1 MATASET
8 NLRTPP
14 TLAATQYDAAKYDA
28 AKYYNDTKTVAA
40 KEATAGGKATLS
52 LGHTKLINKE
62 VRAV

>member
-1 MATASET
+1 MGFKPIKTAGSAV
-8 NLRTPP
+8 RR
-14 TLAATQYDAAKYDA
+14 A